1 MKKLNVCI
9 LFGGMSPEHEVST
22 GHNWADKLRL
32 TPLQRKSVLKWML
45 YSAVCVAGLVLQD
58 SMLARLR
65 LFGGCFD
72 VTPALI
78 VLICVLEG
86 SENGSLFALLASM
99 VYVFSGTGQGHYCIA
114 MLTLAAVLATAFRQS
129 YLRRGADSDLICV
142 GGAMVLYEMAVF
154 TAGVLQGLTYR
165 ARWGVFLMTAIISTL
180 AAGAVYALLKYIGT
194 IGGNAWKE

>member
-1 MKKLNVCI
+1 MARKKI
-9 LFGGMSPEHEVST
+9 EFRPDPT

-32 TPLQRKSVLKWML
+32 TPLQRKSVLKWLL

-129 YLRRGADSDLICV
+129 YLRRGAGSDLICV

-165 ARWGVFLMTAIISTL
+165 GRWGVFLMTAIISTL
-180 AAGAVYALLKYIGT
+180 TAGAVYALLKYIGT

>member
-1 MKKLNVCI
+1 MARKKI
-9 LFGGMSPEHEVST
+9 AFRPDPT

-45 YSAVCVAGLVLQD
+45 YRAVCVAGLVLQD

-114 MLTLAAVLATAFRQS
+114 MLTLAAVRATAFRQS
-129 YLRRGADSDLICV
+129 YLRRGAGSDLICV
-142 GGAMVLYEMAVF
+142 GGAMVLNEMAVF
-154 TAGVLQGLTYR
+154 TAGVVQGLTYR
-165 ARWGVFLMTAIISTL
+165 GRWGVFLMTAIISTL

>member
-1 MKKLNVCI
+1 MARKKI
-9 LFGGMSPEHEVST
+9 EFRPDPT

-32 TPLQRKSVLKWML
+32 TPLQRKSVLKWLL

-129 YLRRGADSDLICV
+129 YLRRGAGSDLICV

>member
-1 MKKLNVCI
+1 MARKKI
-9 LFGGMSPEHEVST
+9 EFRPDPT

-129 YLRRGADSDLICV
+129 YLRRGAGSDLICV

-154 TAGVLQGLTYR
+154 TAGVVQGLTYR
-165 ARWGVFLMTAIISTL
+165 GRWGVFLMTAIISTL

-194 IGGNAWKE
+194 IGGNAWKK

>member
-1 MKKLNVCI
+1 MARKKI
-9 LFGGMSPEHEVST
+9 EFRPDPT

-86 SENGSLFALLASM
+86 SENGSLFTLLASM

-129 YLRRGADSDLICV
+129 YLRRGAGSDLICV

-154 TAGVLQGLTYR
+154 TAGVVQGLTYR
-165 ARWGVFLMTAIISTL
+165 GRWGVFLMTAIISTL
-180 AAGAVYALLKYIGT
+180 TAGAVYALLKYIGT

>member
-1 MKKLNVCI
+1 MARKKI
-9 LFGGMSPEHEVST
+9 EFRPDPT

-129 YLRRGADSDLICV
+129 YLRRGAGSDLICV

-154 TAGVLQGLTYR
+154 TAGVVQGLTYR
-165 ARWGVFLMTAIISTL
+165 GRWGVFLMTAIISTL

>member
-1 MKKLNVCI
+1 MARKKI
-9 LFGGMSPEHEVST
+9 EFRPDPT

-32 TPLQRKSVLKWML
+32 TPLQRKSVLKWLL

-129 YLRRGADSDLICV
+129 YLRRGAGSDLICV

-154 TAGVLQGLTYR
+154 TAGMLQGLTYR
-165 ARWGVFLMTAIISTL
+165 GRWGVFFVTAIISTL
-180 AAGAVYALLKYIGT
+180 AAGAVYTLLKYIGT

>member
-1 MKKLNVCI
+1 MARKKI
-9 LFGGMSPEHEVST
+9 EFRPDPT

-129 YLRRGADSDLICV
+129 YLRRGAGSDLICV

-180 AAGAVYALLKYIGT
+180 AAGTVYALLKYIGT

>member
-1 MKKLNVCI
+1 MARKKI
-9 LFGGMSPEHEVST
+9 EFRPDPT
-22 GHNWADKLRL
+22 GHNWSDKLKL
-32 TPLQRKSVLKWML
+32 TPLQRKALLKWVL

-86 SENGSLFALLASM
+86 SENGSLFVLLASM
-99 VYVFSGTGQGHYCIA
+99 VYVFSGTGQGYYCIA
-114 MLTLAAVLATAFRQS
+114 ILTLAALLATAVRQS
-129 YLRRGADSDLICV
+129 YLRRGAGSDLICV
-142 GGAMVLYEMAVF
+142 GGAMMLYEMGVF

-165 ARWGVFLMTAIISTL
+165 ARWGVFFVTAIISTL
-180 AAGAVYALLKYIGT
+180 TAGAVYALLKYIGT

>member
-1 MKKLNVCI
+1 MARKKI
-9 LFGGMSPEHEVST
+9 EFRPDPT
-22 GHNWADKLRL
+22 GHNWVDKLKL
-32 TPLQRKSVLKWML
+32 TPLQRKSLLKWGL

-58 SMLARLR
+58 SMLARAR

-86 SENGSLFALLASM
+86 SENGSPFVLLASM
-99 VYVFSGTGQGHYCIA
+99 VYVFSGTGQGYYCIA
-114 MLTLAAVLATAFRQS
+114 ILTLAALLATAVRQS
-129 YLRRGADSDLICV
+129 YLRRGAGSDLICV
-142 GGAMVLYEMAVF
+142 GGAMMLYEMGVF

-165 ARWGVFLMTAIISTL
+165 ARWGVFFMTAIISTL

>member
-1 MKKLNVCI
+1 MARKKI
-9 LFGGMSPEHEVST
+9 EFRPDPT

-32 TPLQRKSVLKWML
+32 TPLQRKSVLKWLL
-45 YSAVCVAGLVLQD
+45 YSAVCVVGLVLQD

-129 YLRRGADSDLICV
+129 YLRRGAGSDLICV

-154 TAGVLQGLTYR
+154 TAGVVQGLTYR
-165 ARWGVFLMTAIISTL
+165 GRWGVFLMTAIISTL

>member
-1 MKKLNVCI
+1 MARKKI
-9 LFGGMSPEHEVST
+9 EFRPDPT

-32 TPLQRKSVLKWML
+32 TPLQRKSVLKWLL

-129 YLRRGADSDLICV
+129 YLRRGAGSDLICV

-154 TAGVLQGLTYR
+154 TAGVVQGLTYR

>member
-1 MKKLNVCI
+1 MARKKI
-9 LFGGMSPEHEVST
+9 EFRPDPT

-32 TPLQRKSVLKWML
+32 TPLQRKSVLKWLL

-114 MLTLAAVLATAFRQS
+114 MLTLTAVLATAFRQS
-129 YLRRGADSDLICV
+129 YLRRGAGSDLICV

-165 ARWGVFLMTAIISTL
+165 ARWGVFLMTAIVSTL

>member
-1 MKKLNVCI
+1 MARKKI
-9 LFGGMSPEHEVST
+9 EFRPDPT

-32 TPLQRKSVLKWML
+32 TPLQRKSVLKWLL

-65 LFGGCFD
+65 RVGGCCD

-78 VLICVLEG
+78 VLICVREG

-129 YLRRGADSDLICV
+129 YLRRGAGSDLICV

-165 ARWGVFLMTAIISTL
+165 ARWGVFLMTAIVSTL

>member
-1 MKKLNVCI
+1 MARKKIEFRPDPMGYDVA
-9 LFGGMSPEHEVST
+9 G
-22 GHNWADKLRL
+22 KLHL
-32 TPLQRKSVLKWML
+32 TQKQRQALLKWVL
-45 YSAVCVAGLVLQD
+45 YSAACVAGLVLQD

-129 YLRRGADSDLICV
+129 YLRRGAGSDLLCV

-154 TAGVLQGLTYR
+154 TAGVVQGLTYR
-165 ARWGVFLMTAIISTL
+165 GRWGVFLMTAIISTL

>member
-1 MKKLNVCI
+1 MARKKI
-9 LFGGMSPEHEVST
+9 EFRPDPT

-129 YLRRGADSDLICV
+129 YLRRGAGSDLICV

-154 TAGVLQGLTYR
+154 TAGVVQGLTYR

-180 AAGAVYALLKYIGT
+180 AAGAVYTLLKYIGT

>member
-1 MKKLNVCI
+1 MARKKI
-9 LFGGMSPEHEVST
+9 EFRPDPT

-32 TPLQRKSVLKWML
+32 TPLQRKSVLKWLL

-129 YLRRGADSDLICV
+129 YLRRGAGSDLICV

-165 ARWGVFLMTAIISTL
+165 ARWGVFLMTAIVSTL
-180 AAGAVYALLKYIGT
+180 TAGAVYALLKYIGT

>member
-1 MKKLNVCI
+1 MARKKI
-9 LFGGMSPEHEVST
+9 EFRPDPT

-72 VTPALI
+72 VPPALI

-129 YLRRGADSDLICV
+129 YLRRGAGSDLICV

-165 ARWGVFLMTAIISTL
+165 GRWGVFLMTAIISTL
-180 AAGAVYALLKYIGT
+180 TAGAVYALLKYIGT

>member
-1 MKKLNVCI
+1 MARKKI
-9 LFGGMSPEHEVST
+9 EFRPDPT
-22 GHNWADKLRL
+22 GHNWVDKLKL
-32 TPLQRKSVLKWML
+32 TPLQRKSLLKWVL

-99 VYVFSGTGQGHYCIA
+99 VYVFSGTGQGYYCIA
-114 MLTLAAVLATAFRQS
+114 MLTLTALLATAFRQG
-129 YLRRGADSDLICV
+129 YLRRGAGSDLICV
-142 GGAMVLYEMAVF
+142 GGAMMLYEMGVF
-154 TAGVLQGLTYR
+154 TAGLLQGLTYR
-165 ARWGVFLMTAIISTL
+165 ARWGVFFVTAIISTL
-180 AAGAVYALLKYIGT
+180 TAGAVYALLKYIGT

>member
-1 MKKLNVCI
+1 MARKKI
-9 LFGGMSPEHEVST
+9 EFRPDPT

-99 VYVFSGTGQGHYCIA
+99 VYVFSGTGQDRYCILY
-114 MLTLAAVLATAFRQS
+114 LTLAAVLAAAFRQG
-129 YLRRGADSDLICV
+129 YLRRGLGSDLICT
-142 GGAMVLYEMAVF
+142 GGAMLLYEMAVF
-154 TAGVLQGLTYR
+154 VTGLFLGMTYS
-165 ARWGVFLMTAIISTL
+165 ARWGVFVMTALVSTVVVGL
-180 AAGAVYALLKYIGT
+180 VYKPLKIIGT
-194 IGGNAWKE
+194 IGGNLWKE